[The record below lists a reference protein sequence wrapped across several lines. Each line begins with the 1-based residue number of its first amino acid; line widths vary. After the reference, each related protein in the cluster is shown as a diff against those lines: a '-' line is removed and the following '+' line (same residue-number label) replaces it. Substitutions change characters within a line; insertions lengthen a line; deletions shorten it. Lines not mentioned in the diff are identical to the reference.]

1 MNSHQFSRT
10 AHASFFPLISEAS
23 KLGNNHLRSFRS
35 IKYQLN
41 KQQCSRSLMYSGHR
55 LAQKLKT
62 LHGCCAHSIWCHL
75 GPGKSWNASL
85 GRPTFAWWVGPKS
98 PGCYG
103 RCTQS
108 RGPENAALKLEM
120 FRQDFLVQVPSAFHL
135 YTIQSIQ
142 SIQSM
147 YIYITTPSRPFLP
160 IWSWFQI
167 PTVPVLFFSSEVLT
181 SELSLRHISVA
192 SGGFEARAG
201 KLLLRVKN
209 VGF

>member
-62 LHGCCAHSIWCHL
+62 LHGCCAH
-75 GPGKSWNASL
+75 
-85 GRPTFAWWVGPKS
+85 
-98 PGCYG
+98 
-103 RCTQS
+103 
-108 RGPENAALKLEM
+108 
-120 FRQDFLVQVPSAFHL
+120 FHL
-135 YTIQSIQ
+135 V
-142 SIQSM
+142 
-147 YIYITTPSRPFLP
+147 PSRPRQVLKCESRQAHICRVGRSEESWLLRAMYTVAWPRKRSLEAGDVQTRLLSSSAKCISSIYYTINTTNTIYVYLHNHPFQTFLADLKLVSNSNRSC
-160 IWSWFQI
+160 IVFLLWGI
-167 PTVPVLFFSSEVLT
+167 DLRTVLATHLSSEW
-181 SELSLRHISVA
+181 RFRGKGGQVA
-192 SGGFEARAG
+192 PTC
-201 KLLLRVKN
+201 KN